1 MSDLLPSL
9 HALSLWTVDTE
20 MPKRSASDAEIK
32 VEPESP
38 SAVQPAKKLMISN
51 KLFERVP
58 YDLDA
63 YVRPHQMALAKAV
76 LEGIDDEDWGSTL
89 LCTYGTGTGK
99 TRAALVAAAQW
110 MLLGR
115 LDATNKYART
125 VVAVVPKATMEQWRL
140 TWEELVDYLAPYLGY
155 RFRDTAA
162 TPFPAS
168 WGVLPSTSL
177 YRHGNLILAT
187 RDAIYA
193 KESYFSSLFR
203 LHEMMFVLDEAH
215 TVRNVL
221 AEDAKILPASLLL
234 AKKCGYVLLLTATPL
249 MNTLADLDVLI
260 AFLLRQTELDETQ
273 TMDVDASGERT
284 RLALIRR
291 FAAKRRVVHYA
302 ADESAMP
309 RAESTVEH
317 VLLDKRYARLAR
329 VVDKQGEVEA
339 AALLFGS
346 EPDAEKRMAMYSARE
361 KVENAFLVEAR
372 QATNA
377 AKYPR
382 LSYDL
387 YTGTARRVV
396 VASSFLARG
405 VGGFY
410 EYLRKMR
417 TVGWEV
423 TAPEAYGGRIEVLR
437 LGNDDIPDRP
447 VMEVCWWTDNKFIL
461 DYKAW
466 YEATDTD
473 VLKVLLLSP
482 KASIGVSLKR
492 TEELHL
498 MEPYFS
504 PGAEAQVMG
513 RVMRIDS
520 HLHLPPQDRIV
531 KVIRWHGIVP
541 RPGTAPTAPIDL
553 TGSGPGPS
561 SAEAIDASAEHL
573 ISADERVAD
582 INAQKRAALRAPQQ
596 LLQQIGL
603 TNLRELY
610 RGRRTAATIEL
621 YELVQGAPA
630 APSDAGP
637 SSSGAY

>member
-1 MSDLLPSL
+1 MGDLLPSL
-9 HALSLWTVDTE
+9 HALSLSTVDTE

-32 VEPESP
+32 QEPESP
-38 SAVQPAKKLMISN
+38 SAVQPAKKLMTST

-58 YDLDA
+58 YGFDA

-76 LEGIDDEDWGSTL
+76 VEGIDDEDWGSTL

-115 LDATNKYART
+115 FDATNKYART
-125 VVAVVPKATMEQWRL
+125 VVAIVPKATMEQWRL
-140 TWEELVDYLAPYLGY
+140 AWEELVDYLAPLLGSH
-155 RFRDTAA
+155 FRDTAA

-215 TVRNVL
+215 TVRNIL

-260 AFLLRQTELDETQ
+260 AFLLRETELAMSLVTP
-273 TMDVDASGERT
+273 DVDPSGERT

-291 FAAKRRVVHYA
+291 FAAKRRIVHYA

-309 RAESTVEH
+309 RAESTIEH

-447 VMEVCWWTDNKFIL
+447 VMEVCWWTDNKHIL

-482 KASIGVSLKR
+482 KASVGVSLKR

-520 HLHLPPQDRIV
+520 HLHLEPQDRVV

-561 SAEAIDASAEHL
+561 SAQAIDASAEHL

-582 INAQKRAALRAPQQ
+582 INAQKRAALREPQQ

-610 RGRRTAATIEL
+610 GS
-621 YELVQGAPA
+621 GAA
-630 APSDAGP
+630 APEAPGA
-637 SSSGAY
+637 SSVGAARS

>member
-1 MSDLLPSL
+1 
-9 HALSLWTVDTE
+9 
-20 MPKRSASDAEIK
+20 
-32 VEPESP
+32 
-38 SAVQPAKKLMISN
+38 
-51 KLFERVP
+51 
-58 YDLDA
+58 
-63 YVRPHQMALAKAV
+63 
-76 LEGIDDEDWGSTL
+76 
-89 LCTYGTGTGK
+89 
-99 TRAALVAAAQW
+99 
-110 MLLGR
+110 
-115 LDATNKYART
+115 
-125 VVAVVPKATMEQWRL
+125 
-140 TWEELVDYLAPYLGY
+140 
-155 RFRDTAA
+155 
-162 TPFPAS
+162 
-168 WGVLPSTSL
+168 
-177 YRHGNLILAT
+177 
-187 RDAIYA
+187 
-193 KESYFSSLFR
+193 
-203 LHEMMFVLDEAH
+203 MMFVLDEAH
-215 TVRNVL
+215 TVRNIL

-260 AFLLRQTELDETQ
+260 AFLLRQIELDMSLVTP
-273 TMDVDASGERT
+273 DVDASGERT

-291 FAAKRRVVHYA
+291 FAAKRRIVHYA

-309 RAESTVEH
+309 RAESSVEH

-387 YTGTARRVV
+387 YSGTARRVV

-410 EYLRKMR
+410 NYLKKMK
-417 TVGWEV
+417 TTMGWEA
-423 TAPEAYGGRIEVLR
+423 TAPAEYGGRIEVLR
-437 LGNDDIPDRP
+437 LGNEEFPDRP
-447 VMEVCWWTDNKFIL
+447 VFEVVWWTENKFIL

-482 KASIGVSLKR
+482 KASVGVSLKR

-520 HLHLPPQDRIV
+520 HLHLAPQDRVV

-561 SAEAIDASAEHL
+561 SAQAIDASAEHL

-582 INAQKRAALRAPQQ
+582 INAQKRAALREPQQ

-610 RGRRTAATIEL
+610 LGAAGSGDDDGLRGDALLDL
-621 YELVQGAPA
+621 YESVQGAPAAPA

-637 SSSGAY
+637 SVVEAY